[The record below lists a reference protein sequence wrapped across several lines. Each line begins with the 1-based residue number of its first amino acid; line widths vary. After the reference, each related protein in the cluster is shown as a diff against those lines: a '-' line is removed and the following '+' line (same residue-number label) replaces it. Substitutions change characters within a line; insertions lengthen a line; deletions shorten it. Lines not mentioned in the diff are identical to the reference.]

1 MTRLVTNYRPS
12 DHDAALAVAADVLGR
27 DMDYNT
33 RRANLQAV
41 VRPLLAAEFSLADL
55 DNVWGEAQAKNP
67 HALGLSFK
75 PNAANFTQRMNVK
88 TLTWIIVQHAAG
100 SVWPDVWGSAAAN
113 GLDSDSFANIQITDE
128 QHANNV
134 IAIKTMADGRGI
146 ATTTSTTTAAT
157 GEHSAMTNTTTTTTT
172 NAAALPPLATLSV
185 GQVVDLI
192 DVLMAESGLTQ
203 AEAVAALGR
212 LHPADGALIAAAE
225 NLVKLRGERTT
236 PRPEVT
242 GVMADIVA
250 AASKPLAVPPV
261 PEKLPELDATTASI
275 IDGVLTKMGLPSINT
290 VIAKANAAGAI
301 GAAQAEV
308 KRLGQEVEEWK
319 RKASMVPA
327 AAPVEVAASGEI
339 PGGVVVMKNAADLF
353 GVPASK
359 RSLLDFNVPV
369 GEWKDAH
376 GVEVPHPAVP
386 ALMTDFIFNLSTLVP
401 LLLSI
406 VNNDKPWL
414 RGHTGTGKTTVVEQ
428 VYARLKLPLYRVN
441 LDSDISRSELVG
453 AHQIRHDPTSGATVT
468 KFEEGI
474 IPRSMQEPCGLL
486 LDEIDASRPDL
497 AFVLQRL
504 TEGKGFMLLEDGG
517 RTIHANPW
525 FRIFAT
531 ANTNGRGDET
541 GLYTGT
547 RVLGSAFLNRFGPFL
562 TVDYIDAKS
571 EVKLVQ
577 MRAPTLDKALT
588 EQIVGY
594 AKEHRIAFTQ
604 GQVTLPCSPRD
615 TVGLAQRMAAYL
627 QIFPTKEEAIRL
639 SFDHCIFN
647 AADNDDV
654 VILKGLADRFIKA
667 AGTAAKAAPATPASA
682 AA

>member
-1 MTRLVTNYRPS
+1 MVT
-12 DHDAALAVAADVLGR
+12 G
-27 DMDYNT
+27 
-33 RRANLQAV
+33 
-41 VRPLLAAEFSLADL
+41 
-55 DNVWGEAQAKNP
+55 GC
-67 HALGLSFK
+67 
-75 PNAANFTQRMNVK
+75 
-88 TLTWIIVQHAAG
+88 
-100 SVWPDVWGSAAAN
+100 
-113 GLDSDSFANIQITDE
+113 SDSFANPQITDE
-128 QHANNV
+128 YHADNV
-134 IAIKTMADGRGI
+134 DLIQRLAAHDGL
-146 ATTTSTTTAAT
+146 TTTASTTTAVT
-157 GEHSAMTNTTTTTTT
+157 GETSAMTTIHTNT
-172 NAAALPPLATLSV
+172 AATVPALPAV
-185 GQVVDLI
+185 GVVVDVI
-192 DVLMAESGLTQ
+192 DVLVAESGLTQ

-212 LHPADGALIAAAE
+212 MYPTEGGVIAAAE
-225 NLVKLRGERTT
+225 NLRNLRGDRVE
-236 PRPEVT
+236 PRPAVE
-242 GVMADIVA
+242 GVLAEIVA
-250 AASKPLAVPPV
+250 LASKPVPVKPV
-261 PEKLPELDATTASI
+261 PSVLPELDPTTASI

-290 VIAKANAAGAI
+290 VIAKANGAGS
-301 GAAQAEV
+301 AQSEIDKAMAEV
-308 KRLGQEVEEWK
+308 KRLGAEVEEWK
-319 RKASMVPA
+319 RKASMGPA
-327 AAPVEVAASGEI
+327 IAPVEVAASGEI
-339 PGGVVVMKNAADLF
+339 PGGTVVMKNAADLF
-353 GVPASK
+353 GAPASK
-359 RSLLDFNVPV
+359 RALLDFDVPV

-376 GVEVPHPAVP
+376 GNEAEHPAVP
-386 ALMTDFIFNLSTLVP
+386 ALLTDFIFNMSTLVP
-401 LLLSI
+401 ILLSI

-453 AHQIRHDPTSGATVT
+453 SSQIRHDPTTGATVT
-468 KFEEGI
+468 RFEEGI

-562 TVDYIDAKS
+562 TVDYIDAKN

-577 MRAPTLDKALT
+577 MRAPTLDKGLT

-594 AKEHRIAFTQ
+594 AKEHRIAFMQ
-604 GQVTLPCSPRD
+604 AQVGLPCSPRD

-627 QIFPTKEEAIRL
+627 QIFPTKEEAIKL
-639 SFDHCIFN
+639 AFDHCIFN

-654 VILKGLADRFIKA
+654 VILKGLADRFIKSSVSA
-667 AGTAAKAAPATPASA
+667 ATKAA
-682 AA
+682 